1 MQLCRNIEDM
11 PDMAETSGEKRD
23 HLVDRAIQGLFGD
36 HTLLLAGEYD
46 PNDDPSRSA
55 SDDLA
60 EDEDE
65 DDLDEDDEDLDED

>member
-23 HLVDRAIQGLFGD
+23 HLVDRAIQSLFGD
-36 HTLLLAGEYD
+36 HTLLLAGEEYD

-55 SDDLA
+55 SDDL
-60 EDEDE
+60 DE
-65 DDLDEDDEDLDED
+65 DDLEDDEDEIDED